1 MLTSLP
7 SLTVS
12 YLPDQGAVE
21 LISDCGLEGTRRIA
35 CKGQAVSW
43 IGDSITPICMSER
56 ICKTICMQTIC
67 MSERNVNIRMNGQF
81 QKTIDDTI

>member
-1 MLTSLP
+1 MNMSNPMWFSVPGWAQKEDGCMLTSLP

-35 CKGQAVSW
+35 CKGQAVSGLEAL
-43 IGDSITPICMSER
+43 IS
-56 ICKTICMQTIC
+56 
-67 MSERNVNIRMNGQF
+67 
-81 QKTIDDTI
+81 